1 VWESVSPVFP
11 FYVPLVAMLAML
23 PVMRV
28 KFKLAPD
35 TSEAIDGV
43 AEVSAAAAA
52 NLRRA
57 RRQRYT
63 PGQTC
68 NAPSGC

>member
-1 VWESVSPVFP
+1 LWESVSPVFA
-11 FYVPLVAMLAML
+11 FYVPLVAILAML

-28 KFKLAPD
+28 KFKLPLD

-52 NLRRA
+52 N
-57 RRQRYT
+57 
-63 PGQTC
+63 PVEG
-68 NAPSGC
+68 